1 MSYIEDIRIYNRYDN
16 KFNAVSGV
24 SNCVSHMF
32 KRILR
37 SKLRNPNVFIFSIYL
52 TDDKK
57 EHLGYHHQAGFLTV
71 YYFLEESVC
80 DNCTSNFDKKKIIL
94 DMIRDSLLHVASCE
108 SWGTDIILDTYNI
121 CLESEIRNEW
131 WVKGKPI
138 ASPDRK
144 HHIGIYSVFDT
155 MRFEYWLVLFDKKKV
170 ELIRHLIYKERGD
183 FFTISHLSWQ
193 DREHIVYKFGGPK
206 KLFVYSI
213 DDLLQSRVAEIPE
226 KIHLMFK

>member
-94 DMIRDSLLHVASCE
+94 DMIRDSLLHVASNE
-108 SWGTDIILDTYNI
+108 SWTTDIILDTYNT
-121 CLESEIRNEW
+121 CLENGIRNEW
-131 WVKGKPI
+131 WFKDKLI
-138 ASPDRK
+138 AAPDRK
-144 HHIGIYSVFDT
+144 HYIGIYTIYDIKI
-155 MRFEYWLVLFDKKKV
+155 FEYWLVLFDKLKN
-170 ELIRHLIYKERGD
+170 ELIRHLILKD
-183 FFTISHLSWQ
+183 KFDSFPISRLSWQ
-193 DREHIVYKFGGPK
+193 DRDHIIYQFSGPK